1 MSRKNRIVLF
11 AAGLSLIIAASA
23 LAMGAGKVLFCENE
37 VLAVN
42 LAKLSNNDAADLPGL
57 NGMQPTVYFREAV
70 LHKICYFVEAAGWR
84 PVRILY
90 RGPAKGSFSVAESVV
105 TPAAGGRP
113 LEGFVLTRDEVP
125 APKGVNS
132 K

>member
-1 MSRKNRIVLF
+1 MSRINPIILF
-11 AAGLSLIIAASA
+11 AAGLSLLIAASA
-23 LAMGAGKVLFCENE
+23 PAMGAGRVLICKNE
-37 VLAVN
+37 ALAVN

-57 NGMQPTVYFREAV
+57 RGMQPAVYFREAV

-113 LEGFVLTRDEVP
+113 FEGFVLTRDAVP
-125 APKGVNS
+125 AP
-132 K
+132 